1 MKRWTIS
8 LICVFSTVAVPA
20 ATVDTNEAVQ
30 ERLEKARAMLDEAAG
45 RFADHVVEYVDE
57 FDFERS
63 FSRPFLG
70 IMIQQED
77 AEGVRVASVTPGGG
91 AEGAGIRAKD
101 LIVRVNDAD
110 LTGSQA
116 PIILLHEALDHVEK
130 GESVEVEL
138 LRDGETMTVDV
149 VPHVGAKARIMRLHS
164 GGSIIPGT
172 ELTRSIWPG
181 WNERRHEQAF
191 GFKLV
196 DIGETLGAYFGV
208 DSGVLVLT
216 AEDANDLLPGDI
228 VQRVGEDDVA
238 DAEAAYMAV
247 AEAEEPVKVVV
258 RRNAKRKTLTIDPIE
273 GVKVRKSIEFTG
285 KAGG

>member
-1 MKRWTIS
+1 MKRWTIP
-8 LICVFSTVAVPA
+8 LVCVFAAITVSAETP
-20 ATVDTNEAVQ
+20 EADESV
-30 ERLEKARAMLDEAAG
+30 EDRLEKAREMLDQAAG
-45 RFADHVVEYVDE
+45 KFAEHVTEYVGE
-57 FDFERS
+57 FDVKAWS
-63 FSRPFLG
+63 DRPFLG
-70 IMIQQED
+70 IVIATQDE
-77 AEGVRVASVTPGGG
+77 EGVRVASVTPGGG
-91 AEGAGIRAKD
+91 AEDAGIRPED
-101 LIVRVNDAD
+101 LVIRVNSAR

-116 PIILLHEALDHVEK
+116 PIVLLHEALDHVEK
-130 GESVEVEL
+130 GETVEVEL

-149 VPHVGAKARIMRLHS
+149 APQMGIRAHVLNMRPATPLRFAS
-164 GGSIIPGT
+164 PSN
-172 ELTRSIWPG
+172 IWSG

-216 AEDANDLLPGDI
+216 AEDGSDLLPGDI

-247 AEAEEPVKVVV
+247 AEAEESTKVVV
-258 RRNAKRKTLTIDPIE
+258 RRSGKRKTVTIDPIE